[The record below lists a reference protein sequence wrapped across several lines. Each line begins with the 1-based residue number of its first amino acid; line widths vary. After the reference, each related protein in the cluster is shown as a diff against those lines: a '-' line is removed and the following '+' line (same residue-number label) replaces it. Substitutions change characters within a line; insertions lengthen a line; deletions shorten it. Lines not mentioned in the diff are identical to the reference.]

1 MWTLGS
7 HTTEPKEGLEKADPV
22 ACWLW
27 ANMTSV
33 FRLCFVFKITEGYWC
48 LCSYFSA
55 FPIMI
60 PFISAE
66 AILSC
71 RKTIKNGILSAPW
84 ISDTASAQTLSAIV
98 FLTVTRHSVTQHSEP
113 FCSPAPALNENGV
126 CFRKKKLC
134 ELISAQFKPGDTEAR
149 TGAHI
154 YEKTWGG
161 ERIRCSRERKILF
174 IFQEGVMNSREEKNH
189 LTRFF

>member
-71 RKTIKNGILSAPW
+71 RKTIKNGILSAP
-84 ISDTASAQTLSAIV
+84 
-98 FLTVTRHSVTQHSEP
+98 
-113 FCSPAPALNENGV
+113 
-126 CFRKKKLC
+126 
-134 ELISAQFKPGDTEAR
+134 
-149 TGAHI
+149 
-154 YEKTWGG
+154 
-161 ERIRCSRERKILF
+161 
-174 IFQEGVMNSREEKNH
+174 
-189 LTRFF
+189 